1 MSRTFDEL
9 MKVLEEKGEIPDE
22 QARAII
28 AEHGPLSEDEKKQIA
43 AAIRMKK
50 ALTGQKTAQPSAA
63 EASKPTSGEAEEV
76 SMDDYLHALS
86 VLDSS
91 DSSEEEKQ
99 QARRI
104 VERFESQ

>member
-28 AEHGPLSEDEKKQIA
+28 AEHGPLSDDEKKQIA

-50 ALTGQKTAQPSAA
+50 ALTGQGTAQPSAA
-63 EASKPTSGEAEEV
+63 ETSKLGEEAAEV
-76 SMDDYLHALS
+76 SIDDYLQALS

>member
-28 AEHGPLSEDEKKQIA
+28 AEHGPLSDEEKKQIA

-50 ALTGQKTAQPSAA
+50 ALTAKSAPSPAAAPQPAGEQAA
-63 EASKPTSGEAEEV
+63 EV
-76 SMDDYLHALS
+76 SMDDYLQALS
-86 VLDSS
+86 ILDSS
-91 DSSEEEKQ
+91 EASEEEKQ